1 MRYSNGSALFGAGS
15 VSNHRCG
22 TCARLIINPRGA
34 QGPTGACGTA
44 FSLEEQMPIYT
55 ILALAQLGLT
65 IGLTVAG
72 LMQVR
77 ASVFLF
83 GFVMALSI
91 SLIALVML
99 AAMRHSSVAIGNEDA
114 ARRAKAFL
122 VDNAFVSVGQAV
134 IAVSMAYGLMQPMAG
149 APYTAAYGLA
159 SCFLSAFGLMA
170 LDVLVRQFESAAAT
184 TG

>member
-1 MRYSNGSALFGAGS
+1 
-15 VSNHRCG
+15 
-22 TCARLIINPRGA
+22 
-34 QGPTGACGTA
+34 
-44 FSLEEQMPIYT
+44 MPIYT

-99 AAMRHSSVAIGNEDA
+99 AAKRHSTVAIGNEDA

-134 IAVSMAYGLMQPMAG
+134 LAVSMAYGLMQPMAG
-149 APYTAAYGLA
+149 APYTGVISVFRESSTEFPRPGLT
-159 SCFLSAFGLMA
+159 SG
-170 LDVLVRQFESAAAT
+170 SAAVRGIPKVFECGA
-184 TG
+184 GLDRLDEPSRPPPLAGPGVAGSVAVRY